1 MEYSAVW
8 TVIIFSILRVCKVHA
23 LLPIPLII
31 LEDKVELNAETK
43 VSCVLPSS
51 DCHCLEVELKIVTK
65 EKLKNCVSHKGN
77 YSNVT
82 CTLDVT
88 KEMNGM
94 ELSCEAHFK
103 TKSKPYKL
111 NIQTEPEFTDCSD
124 KLVWLEGQENSFHCQ
139 AKGHPLPTVTCEKNN
154 TIYKVEEKFTAMRNM
169 SGEYICRATNFDTVT
184 KPVTVS
190 VEYEPKIL
198 SIVVQPSMPVLEGA
212 NITLTCDADAIPTP
226 TYSWHPQ
233 TPHVTFLNNNR
244 TIQIKEVTSAH
255 EGFYICIAQ
264 NKHGIKTLQQ
274 KIVVDR
280 EVIET
285 ATNPALFVQDKNN
298 RGDTTDAA
306 FSKIL
311 ALLLSSSLLYYFC

>member
-8 TVIIFSILRVCKVHA
+8 TVIIFSVFRVCKVHA
-23 LLPIPLII
+23 LLPIPLVI
-31 LEDKVELNAETK
+31 LEDKVDMNAETK

-51 DCHCLEVELKIVTK
+51 DCHCLEIELKIVTK

-94 ELSCEAHFK
+94 EISCEAHFK

-111 NIQTEPEFTDCSD
+111 NIHTEPEFTDCPE
-124 KLVWLEGQENSFHCQ
+124 KLVWLEGQENNFQCK
-139 AKGHPLPTVTCEKNN
+139 AKGYPQPTVTCEKDNI
-154 TIYKVEEKFTAMRNM
+154 IYKDGEEFTSMKNM
-169 SGEYICRATNFDTVT
+169 SGVYTCRATNFDTVT
-184 KPVTVS
+184 KQITVS

-198 SIVVQPSMPVLEGA
+198 GIVVQPSMSVFEGE
-212 NITLTCDADAIPTP
+212 NITLTCEADAVPPP

-233 TPHVTFLNNNR
+233 TPHVAFYHDNR

-274 KIVVDR
+274 KIVVGKD
-280 EVIET
+280 EVIEART
-285 ATNPALFVQDKNN
+285 EPALQVQGNKAVKM
-298 RGDTTDAA
+298 DAI
-306 FSKIL
+306 STKIL
-311 ALLLSSSLLYYFC
+311 ALLLSSSLFVFLC